1 MIKVR
6 VLCRSVQK
14 PVQQGHFSNLTIG
27 KEYPVLSI
35 EFYNSEVSS
44 FSNTIGD
51 FVIYRLRGDD
61 GVILPYPSKLFEVVS
76 NKMASRWIPYK
87 RNDDNF
93 VLVPISWA
101 REYFWDDFYNDEND
115 ALLDLIKE
123 EKIIIQE
130 S

>member
-1 MIKVR
+1 M
-6 VLCRSVQK
+6 
-14 PVQQGHFSNLTIG
+14 TIG